1 MEIGRKLREARL
13 KSGMTQ
19 EQVAERIGVSRQS
32 ISNWENEKNYPDIIS
47 IIELSDLYEM
57 SLDVLLKGDEKM
69 IKHLEESTDIIKSNK
84 RIVISLVL
92 NMLLMAA
99 LILFIF
105 PLSNPLFTFAGVAI
119 ILMIAGSI
127 LYQLI
132 QKI

>member
-47 IIELSDLYEM
+47 VIELSDLYEL
-57 SLDVLLKGDEKM
+57 SLDVLLKGDEEM

-84 RIVISLVL
+84 RIVFSLVL
-92 NMLLMAA
+92 NMLLMVA

-105 PLSNPLFTFAGVAI
+105 PLSSPLFTFVGVAI
-119 ILMIAGSI
+119 ILMISGSI